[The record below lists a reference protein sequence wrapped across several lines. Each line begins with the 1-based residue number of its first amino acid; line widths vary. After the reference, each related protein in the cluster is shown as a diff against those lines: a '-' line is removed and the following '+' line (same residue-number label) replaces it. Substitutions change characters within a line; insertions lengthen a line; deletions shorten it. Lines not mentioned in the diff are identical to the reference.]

1 MKRKVVSVLLVAAMT
16 MGVLAGCGSS
26 SSKSGSSAKATVNNE
41 KEGKVINIYVW
52 NEEFQS
58 RLNDYYSEVEKVSD
72 DKSITYLK
80 DGTEIHWTV
89 NPNQNGVYQDKLDQ
103 ALKKQDSASTDDK
116 VDMYLVEADYALKY
130 TDANANVSVP
140 LKDLGITDDDLS
152 DQYQYTKDV
161 VTDANGEIRGTSW
174 QATPGLFAYRRSIAK
189 KVFGTDDPDKVQEKL
204 ADWNK
209 FDEAAKEMKDNGYFM
224 LSSVADTFRVFSNNV
239 SGKWVDGTTVKVD
252 KNLMNWVDQS
262 KKYTDEGL
270 NHNVSG
276 QWTDEWNKDQSAD
289 SKVFGFFY
297 STWGINFTLQDNAGK
312 EGAGDWAVCD
322 GPQPFYWGGSWLVAA
337 NGTDN
342 PKHIKDIMLQLTANK
357 DNLVKITKDT
367 QDYTNTQ
374 TGMTELASDPKYGSD
389 FLGGQ
394 NHIKLF
400 AEVAP
405 TIDMSNIS
413 PYDQGCG
420 EVFQNSFG
428 DYFNGK
434 IDEEKAKE
442 NFETAI
448 KERYPELTDVEWP

>member
-26 SSKSGSSAKATVNNE
+26 KSSDAKASSVNNE

-174 QATPGLFAYRRSIAK
+174 QATPGLFAYRRSIA
-189 KVFGTDDPDKVQEKL
+189 
-204 ADWNK
+204 
-209 FDEAAKEMKDNGYFM
+209 
-224 LSSVADTFRVFSNNV
+224 
-239 SGKWVDGTTVKVD
+239 
-252 KNLMNWVDQS
+252 
-262 KKYTDEGL
+262 
-270 NHNVSG
+270 
-276 QWTDEWNKDQSAD
+276 
-289 SKVFGFFY
+289 
-297 STWGINFTLQDNAGK
+297 
-312 EGAGDWAVCD
+312 
-322 GPQPFYWGGSWLVAA
+322 
-337 NGTDN
+337 
-342 PKHIKDIMLQLTANK
+342 
-357 DNLVKITKDT
+357 
-367 QDYTNTQ
+367 
-374 TGMTELASDPKYGSD
+374 
-389 FLGGQ
+389 
-394 NHIKLF
+394 
-400 AEVAP
+400 
-405 TIDMSNIS
+405 
-413 PYDQGCG
+413 
-420 EVFQNSFG
+420 
-428 DYFNGK
+428 
-434 IDEEKAKE
+434 
-442 NFETAI
+442 
-448 KERYPELTDVEWP
+448 

>member
-26 SSKSGSSAKATVNNE
+26 SKSSDAKASSVNNE

-276 QWTDEWNKDQSAD
+276 QWTDEWNKDQAAD

-342 PKHIKDIMLQLTANK
+342 PKHLKDIMLQLTANK

-374 TGMTELASDPKYGSD
+374 TGMQELASDPKYGSD

>member
-26 SSKSGSSAKATVNNE
+26 NKGGSAKKATINTE
-41 KEGKVINIYVW
+41 KEGKILNIYVW

-89 NPNQNGVYQDKLDQ
+89 NPNENGVYQDKLDQ
-103 ALKKQDSASTDDK
+103 ALQKQADASDDQK
-116 VDMYLVEADYALKY
+116 VDMFLVEADYALKY

-140 LKDLGITDDDLS
+140 LKDLGISDEDLA

-161 VTDANGEIRGTSW
+161 VTDANGDLRGTSW

-189 KVFGTDDPDKVQEKL
+189 DVFGTDDPEKVQEKL

-209 FDEAAKEMKDNGYFM
+209 FDAAAKEMKNKGYFM

-252 KNLMNWVDQS
+252 PNLMNWVKQS
-262 KKYTDEGL
+262 KTYTDEGL
-270 NHNVSG
+270 NHKVGG
-276 QWTDEWNKDQSAD
+276 QWTDEWNKDQAAD

-297 STWGINFTLQDNAGK
+297 STWGINFTLQGNAGK

-357 DNLVKITKDT
+357 DNLIKITKDT
-367 QDYTNTQ
+367 QDYTNT
-374 TGMTELASDPKYGSD
+374 TSGMDELAKDPKYGSE

-394 NHIKLF
+394 NHIALF

-420 EVFQNSFG
+420 ETFQNAFG

-434 IDEEKAKE
+434 ITEEKAKK

-448 KERYPELTDVEWP
+448 KEKYPELTDVEWP